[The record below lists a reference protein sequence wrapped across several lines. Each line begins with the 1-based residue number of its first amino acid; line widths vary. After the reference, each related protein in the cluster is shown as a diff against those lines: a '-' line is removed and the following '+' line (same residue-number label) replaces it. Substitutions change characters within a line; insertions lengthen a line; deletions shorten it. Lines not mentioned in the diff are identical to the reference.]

1 MKEFIEKRYLDLERL
16 AKFLDYGDLAE
27 YSDVSKL
34 LSSDKWEKHIDP
46 IFDYVDDLAKV
57 SNEILYK
64 LACVIDEH
72 FSTYCHYR
80 LNKKFTSQEDRV
92 LHLMGWI
99 VEYCCDSTFEI
110 DDCNDRWGE

>member
-16 AKFLDYGDLAE
+16 AKFLDYG
-27 YSDVSKL
+27 
-34 LSSDKWEKHIDP
+34 
-46 IFDYVDDLAKV
+46 DLAKV